1 MHTGKGE
8 EKRNYTE
15 SKEKGETMEVQE
27 NSHFDDLKELTNKA
41 IEDPDGTPDR
51 YSIVELS
58 PEINYKVMTK
68 ERTKLLEQLKSNP
81 NIKSITELSDEIGRP
96 SESVSRD
103 LRILENHGLIDL
115 ERNGRKKVPRLIK
128 NQVVIKL

>member
-1 MHTGKGE
+1 MHTGEGE

-27 NSHFDDLKELTNKA
+27 NSHFGDLKELTNKA